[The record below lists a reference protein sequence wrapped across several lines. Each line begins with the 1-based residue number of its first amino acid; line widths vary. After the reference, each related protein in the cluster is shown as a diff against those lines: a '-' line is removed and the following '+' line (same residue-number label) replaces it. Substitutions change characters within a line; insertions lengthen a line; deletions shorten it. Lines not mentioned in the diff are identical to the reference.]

1 MMADNIEHV
10 ISYWVIYEKFR
21 SPTLAGFA
29 VIAHWLPYLTLS
41 VLVGALTD
49 RFEPRRLSQIGVA
62 LFALVSIVWG
72 LLMLTDTLQIWHAV
86 VLLVLHGFA
95 GLLFTTPN
103 QVLIHEVVGN
113 DLLPSAVR
121 LTATARYLGFLIGP
135 ALGAGLMLA
144 FGPALGIIVNACIYI
159 PTLLWLQHAPRRVH
173 NAPPRAVRGLAD
185 IVLTIREI
193 APNPIL
199 ASMILLGGAV
209 SFLIGNAYQ
218 AQMPAF
224 AIDLGQARA
233 DFSYSALLAAD
244 ATGALIAGFV
254 LESRGLLRPRA
265 FTALLLAGL
274 WCVALAGFA
283 LSQMYALALLLLFV
297 AGFLE
302 LSFSSMAQTLVQLNA
317 PAEIRGRVLGL
328 YSMATLGLRTFSGLS
343 VGFLGGL
350 IGPRPAL
357 VASALTLLLFVA
369 TFLSMHRQRLTA

>member
-62 LFALVSIVWG
+62 LFAFVSVAWG
-72 LLMLTDTLQIWHAV
+72 LLMLTDTLQIWHAM

-95 GLLFTTPN
+95 GLLFMTPN

-121 LTATARYLGFLIGP
+121 LNATARYLGFLIGP

-159 PTLLWLQHAPRRVH
+159 PTFLWLQHAPRRVH

-185 IVLTIREI
+185 IVLTFREI

-199 ASMILLGGAV
+199 VSMILLGGAV
-209 SFLIGNAYQ
+209 SFFIGNAYQ

-224 AIDLGQARA
+224 AIDLGKARA

-283 LSQMYALALLLLFV
+283 LLQVYALALLLLFV

-302 LSFSSMAQTLVQLNA
+302 LSFSSMVQTLVQLNA

-357 VASALTLLLFVA
+357 AVSALTVFLFVT